1 MNDNCKFNKFKVQL
15 KRTLFKNRSKI
26 RVLKLVFIFVL
37 MLIININKIVTD
49 IISFGLLFEI
59 FFLNNKHLKFNKY
72 ILNITFITILLI
84 ERLLFLEKYC
94 NNLNLMLT
102 IIFLSLII
110 LIIKLD
116 FVSNRMIK
124 YNFSIFDHEFKM
136 NINKS
141 KILNMFKTIII
152 LIIIISLKINI
163 IITTVVMLLLFK
175 QICLKEDQLDQIN
188 NTIIDLIVF
197 LILSLSI
204 LFKSNSIKIVENI
217 DLAMILLIGT
227 IIATNWIINNK
238 K

>member
-37 MLIININKIVTD
+37 MLIMNINKVVTN

-72 ILNITFITILLI
+72 ILNIMIFTMLLI
-84 ERLLFLEKYC
+84 ERLLFIEKHYT
-94 NNLNLMLT
+94 NFNLMLM

-116 FVSNRMIK
+116 FVSNRMMK
-124 YNFSIFDHEFKM
+124 YNFSIFDHELKI
-136 NINKS
+136 NISKS
-141 KILNMFKTIII
+141 KILDIFKTIII

-163 IITTVVMLLLFK
+163 IIITVVMFLLFK
-175 QICLKEDQLDQIN
+175 QICLKEDQLDKSN
-188 NTIIDLIVF
+188 NTVIDLVLF
-197 LILSLSI
+197 LIISLSI
-204 LFKSNSIKIVENI
+204 LFKSNSIKIVENVE
-217 DLAMILLIGT
+217 LAMILLIGT
-227 IIATNWIINNK
+227 IIATSWILNNK